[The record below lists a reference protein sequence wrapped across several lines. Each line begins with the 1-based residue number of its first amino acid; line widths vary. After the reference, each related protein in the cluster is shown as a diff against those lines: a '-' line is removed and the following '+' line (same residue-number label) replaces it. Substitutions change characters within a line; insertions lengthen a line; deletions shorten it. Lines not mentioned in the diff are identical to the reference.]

1 MLSAL
6 RMGLYHQGQ
15 PVGGSIYDHGL
26 EKILPLN
33 ILNKNNSILQNW
45 SLLTSASFIQTGL
58 NFLSLV
64 RIARILSPV
73 DYGRYI
79 FFLTVVTIA
88 QVIVSLGL
96 RNISIREIARNP
108 HALPFFAHQTSKI
121 ILLATVFI
129 GSLLVL
135 FLHTHEEI
143 RSSLLLLEILF
154 FLIAQASWDF
164 AETLAF
170 GLSQMRVSA
179 LLSIISALAWLVVVW
194 SLPAPWMIL
203 EVVFGAFVTVQV
215 LRSCIYLGWEWR
227 AKYFLLTDLSRNY
240 YVRSRELLRQSL
252 PILGTNLL
260 SLPVS
265 QLPLMFLASYS
276 GMNQVAYFGIGNKLT
291 QPIQIVLVSI
301 FPAILPMLSVASSK
315 DPELFKKQIEKLFMI
330 LSFLGITIATLVSLF
345 GNEIILLLFGDK
357 YFPAILPLSFQL
369 WIAIQSVLFGLIGLI
384 FIVMNQE
391 RTMIRLS
398 LVNATLIG
406 CSAYVGSHYGALGIS
421 LALLVSGALGFI
433 IHWYFLGK
441 IVSATISLNKQL
453 RVFFSYGILCTVSAL
468 SMMYSLEYRM
478 SILLVACLVLSIL
491 FKQEIFHMSAL
502 IRNAKNNFFQTM
514 EAGLNEKG

>member
-1 MLSAL
+1 
-6 RMGLYHQGQ
+6 
-15 PVGGSIYDHGL
+15 
-26 EKILPLN
+26 
-33 ILNKNNSILQNW
+33 
-45 SLLTSASFIQTGL
+45 LTSASFIQTGL

-64 RIARILSPV
+64 RIVRILSPV

-79 FFLTVVTIA
+79 FLITVVTIA
-88 QVIVSLGL
+88 QVMVSLGL

-108 HALPFFAHQTSKI
+108 HALPFIAHQTSKI

-129 GSLLVL
+129 GALLVI
-135 FLHTHEEI
+135 FLQAHEEI
-143 RSSLLLLEILF
+143 RSSILLLEILF

-170 GLSQMRVSA
+170 SLSQMRVSA
-179 LLSIISALAWLVVVW
+179 LLSISSALVWLVVVW
-194 SLPAPWMIL
+194 CLPAPWMIL

-215 LRSCIYLGWEWR
+215 LRSCLYVVWEWR
-227 AKYFLLTDLSRNY
+227 AKYFLLTELSRNY

-301 FPAILPMLSVASSK
+301 FPAILPMLSVASST
-315 DPELFKKQIEKLFMI
+315 DPELLKKQIEKIFMI
-330 LSFLGITIATLVSLF
+330 LAFMGITIATLVSLL
-345 GNEIILLLFGDK
+345 GSEIVLLLFGDN
-357 YFPAILPLSFQL
+357 YSPAIPPLSFQL

-398 LVNATLIG
+398 LVNASLIG
-406 CSAYVGSHYGALGIS
+406 CSAYVGSHYGALGLS

-433 IHWYFLGK
+433 IHWYYMGK
-441 IVSATISLNKQL
+441 IVSGTVSLNKQL
-453 RVFFSYGILCTVSAL
+453 RVFLSYGILCVVSCL
-468 SMMYSLEYRM
+468 SMTYSIEYRM
-478 SILLVACLVLSIL
+478 SILLVACMVLSIL
-491 FKQEIFHMSAL
+491 FKQEIFQIITL
-502 IRNAKNNFFQTM
+502 IRNAKNNFFHTV
-514 EAGLNEKG
+514 ETELNEKG